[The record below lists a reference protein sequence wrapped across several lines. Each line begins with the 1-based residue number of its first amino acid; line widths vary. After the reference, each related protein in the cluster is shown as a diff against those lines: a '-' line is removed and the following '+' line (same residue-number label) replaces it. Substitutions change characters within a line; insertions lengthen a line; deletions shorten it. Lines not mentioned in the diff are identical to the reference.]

1 MSTVH
6 KMGTKIKC
14 EQCSVE
20 VYSMRNLKQHVRS
33 VHMKMVAARSNKG
46 QKEMEDKEVQPLLQE
61 QPNED
66 EGQAQEKE
74 NSQEIED

>member
-1 MSTVH
+1 MSAVH

-14 EQCSVE
+14 QQCTVE
-20 VYSMRNLKQHVRS
+20 VYSQRNLKQHVRS
-33 VHMKMVAARSNKG
+33 VHMKMVAEGSNTG
-46 QKEMEDKEVQPLLQE
+46 KEMGDKEVQPLLQE

-66 EGQAQEKE
+66 EGQEQEKEE